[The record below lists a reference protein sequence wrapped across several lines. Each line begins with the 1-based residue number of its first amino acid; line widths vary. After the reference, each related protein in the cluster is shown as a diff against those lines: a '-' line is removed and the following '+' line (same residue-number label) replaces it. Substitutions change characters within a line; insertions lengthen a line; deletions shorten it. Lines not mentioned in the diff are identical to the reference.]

1 LTGDAVKNE
10 RKFMKTASLFV
21 LLFAASFPATAAAD
35 AGANVIASH
44 TVARSS
50 CAGCHSR
57 SEE

>member
-1 LTGDAVKNE
+1 MKNE